1 MRTWM
6 SLMRLIASWLESTSQ
21 RPSDARIMISSCVVS
36 ISSRTSGVATCTP
49 HPFLQSPS
57 IHFTHILVGFYLVI
71 SKHFLSSLS
80 IVSIPI
86 HVFAPNQVVQHPNN
100 EFKGGTIGS
109 DFQESSAKTIG
120 NDQKEG
126 HSQPPEVGTRSVS
139 CEGRSIATSGYVGTI
154 QHLQQVSD
162 ADARK

>member
-1 MRTWM
+1 MTYWTNQKWALCHGSWNTMRTWM

-86 HVFAPNQVVQHPNN
+86 H
-100 EFKGGTIGS
+100 
-109 DFQESSAKTIG
+109 
-120 NDQKEG
+120 
-126 HSQPPEVGTRSVS
+126 
-139 CEGRSIATSGYVGTI
+139 GYVGTT

-162 ADARK
+162 ADFRERQILRHERQDERLKIGRRLPRK

>member
-1 MRTWM
+1 M

-49 HPFLQSPS
+49 QPFLQSPS
-57 IHFTHILVGFYLVI
+57 IHFTHVLVGYYLVI

-86 HVFAPNQVVQHPNN
+86 HVFAPIQVVQHPNN
-100 EFKGGTIGS
+100 EFQGGTTGS

-126 HSQPPEVGTRSVS
+126 HSQPPEVVRGASHVK
-139 CEGRSIATSGYVGTI
+139 EKVL
-154 QHLQQVSD
+154 HQVDTWELLNTCNKSLMLISEKD
-162 ADARK
+162 RY